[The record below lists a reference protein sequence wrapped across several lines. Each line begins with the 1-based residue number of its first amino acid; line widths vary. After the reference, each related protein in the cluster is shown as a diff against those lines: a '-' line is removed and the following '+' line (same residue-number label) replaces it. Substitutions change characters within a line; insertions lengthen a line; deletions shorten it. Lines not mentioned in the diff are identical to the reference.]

1 MKKKILPFILVFIV
15 LIVCSIFIFYIFK
28 DNKKDIPTTDVINK
42 ENVVNDSIN
51 TSSDKDVI
59 IETQDEEKQ
68 TIHDVD
74 NKEEKTTSEK
84 QDTTNQTTHKN
95 NTTIKENV
103 GSNDKEEV
111 PPTINNND
119 DEEIIVDKETI
130 VDEEIDN
137 SDPVIEKEENDSVSQ
152 EDQEFERLQSLI
164 KYKTDKECYDASFD
178 VTLEYMEDE
187 NFKVISCISYAYKG
201 RLVGYRMIV
210 HFWDGTTK
218 YLDAIN

>member
-15 LIVCSIFIFYIFK
+15 LIVCSIFIFYVFN
-28 DNKKDIPTTDVINK
+28 DNKNDILTTDVINK
-42 ENVVNDSIN
+42 ENDVNDSIN
-51 TSSDKDVI
+51 SSSDKDVI
-59 IETQDEEKQ
+59 IETQDEEEQ

-84 QDTTNQTTHKN
+84 QETTNKTTQKN
-95 NTTIKENV
+95 NITIKENV
-103 GSNDKEEV
+103 SSNNKEKV
-111 PPTINNND
+111 PPIINNND
-119 DEEIIVDKETI
+119 DKEIIVNKETI

-137 SDPVIEKEENDSVSQ
+137 SDPIIENKENDSVSQ
-152 EDQEFERLQSLI
+152 QDQEFKRLQSLI
-164 KYKTDKECYDASFD
+164 KYKTDKECYYSSFD
-178 VTLEYMEDE
+178 VTLEYIEDE

>member
-15 LIVCSIFIFYIFK
+15 LIVCSIFIFYVFK
-28 DNKKDIPTTDVINK
+28 DNKKNITATNIINI
-42 ENVVNDSIN
+42 ENVINDSIN
-51 TSSDKDVI
+51 TSSDKEVI

-68 TIHDVD
+68 TNHDVGI
-74 NKEEKTTSEK
+74 KKEKTTSEK
-84 QDTTNQTTHKN
+84 QETTNQTTHKN
-95 NTTIKENV
+95 NATIKEDV

-111 PPTINNND
+111 PPIINNND
-119 DEEIIVDKETI
+119 EELIVDKETI

-137 SDPVIEKEENDSVSQ
+137 SDPIIEKEENDSVSQ

-164 KYKTDKECYDASFD
+164 KYKTDQECYDASFD

-210 HFWDGTTK
+210 HYWDGTTK
-218 YLDAIN
+218 YLDAID

>member
-28 DNKKDIPTTDVINK
+28 DNKNDNPATDVINK
-42 ENVVNDSIN
+42 ENVVNNSIN
-51 TSSDKDVI
+51 TSSDKDAI

-68 TIHDVD
+68 TIYDVD
-74 NKEEKTTSEK
+74 NTEEKTTSEK

-95 NTTIKENV
+95 NVIIKEEV
-103 GSNDKEEV
+103 SSNDKEEV
-111 PPTINNND
+111 PPPINNND
-119 DEEIIVDKETI
+119 KEIIVNKEI
-130 VDEEIDN
+130 NN
-137 SDPVIEKEENDSVSQ
+137 SDTSNENEEDLISQ
-152 EDQEFERLQSLI
+152 EDKEFERLQNLI

-178 VTLEYMEDE
+178 VTLEYIEDE

-210 HFWDGTTK
+210 HYWDGTTK

>member
-28 DNKKDIPTTDVINK
+28 DNKNNILATDVINK

-84 QDTTNQTTHKN
+84 QDTTNQTTYKN
-95 NTTIKENV
+95 NTTTKEDV

-111 PPTINNND
+111 PPIINNND
-119 DEEIIVDKETI
+119 DEEI
-130 VDEEIDN
+130 DN
-137 SDPVIEKEENDSVSQ
+137 SDPIIEKEENDSVSQ

-210 HFWDGTTK
+210 HYWDGTTK
-218 YLDAIN
+218 YLDAID

>member
-1 MKKKILPFILVFIV
+1 MKKKILPFILVFII

-28 DNKKDIPTTDVINK
+28 DNKNDSPATDVINK

-51 TSSDKDVI
+51 TPYNQNEIKK
-59 IETQDEEKQ
+59 TQDEEKQ
-68 TIHDVD
+68 TNHDVD
-74 NKEEKTTSEK
+74 NKEEKSTSKKE
-84 QDTTNQTTHKN
+84 QTTNQTTHKSN
-95 NTTIKENV
+95 ISIKEEV
-103 GSNDKEEV
+103 SSNGNEEV
-111 PPTINNND
+111 PPINNND
-119 DEEIIVDKETI
+119 DKEIIVN
-130 VDEEIDN
+130 EEINN
-137 SDPVIEKEENDSVSQ
+137 SDTSNENEENLISH
-152 EDQEFERLQSLI
+152 ENKEFEKLQNLI

-178 VTLEYMEDE
+178 VTLEYIEDE

>member
-15 LIVCSIFIFYIFK
+15 LIVCSIFTFYIFM
-28 DNKKDIPTTDVINK
+28 DNKNDIPATIVNSK

-51 TSSDKDVI
+51 TPSNQKEI
-59 IETQDEEKQ
+59 KKTQDEEKQ
-68 TIHDVD
+68 TNHDVD
-74 NKEEKTTSEK
+74 IKEEKSTSKKE
-84 QDTTNQTTHKN
+84 QTTNQTTHKSN
-95 NTTIKENV
+95 ISIKEEV
-103 GSNDKEEV
+103 SSNGNEEV
-111 PPTINNND
+111 PPINNND
-119 DEEIIVDKETI
+119 DDKEIIVN
-130 VDEEIDN
+130 EEINN
-137 SDPVIEKEENDSVSQ
+137 SDTSNENEEDLISHENK
-152 EDQEFERLQSLI
+152 EFERLQSLI

-178 VTLEYMEDE
+178 VTLEYIEDE

>member
-1 MKKKILPFILVFIV
+1 MKKKILPFILVFII
-15 LIVCSIFIFYIFK
+15 LIVCSIFIFYVFK
-28 DNKKDIPTTDVINK
+28 DNKNDIPTTDVINK

-59 IETQDEEKQ
+59 LETQDEEKQ
-68 TIHDVD
+68 IIHDVD
-74 NKEEKTTSEK
+74 NEDEKTTSEK
-84 QDTTNQTTHKN
+84 QETTNQTTNKN
-95 NTTIKENV
+95 DVVIKEDV
-103 GSNDKEEV
+103 SSNNKEEV
-111 PPTINNND
+111 PPIDNNQSD
-119 DEEIIVDKETI
+119 DKIIVDETT
-130 VDEEIDN
+130 DN
-137 SDPVIEKEENDSVSQ
+137 SNDSTEEKEETSDSL

-210 HFWDGTTK
+210 HYWDGTTK
-218 YLDAIN
+218 YLDAID

>member
-1 MKKKILPFILVFIV
+1 MKKKILPFILVFIA

-28 DNKKDIPTTDVINK
+28 YNKNDIPATDVINK

-51 TSSDKDVI
+51 TSSDKDAI

-68 TIHDVD
+68 TIYDVG
-74 NKEEKTTSEK
+74 NTEEKTTSEK

-95 NTTIKENV
+95 NVIIKEEV

-111 PPTINNND
+111 PPPINNND
-119 DEEIIVDKETI
+119 KEIIVNKEI
-130 VDEEIDN
+130 NN
-137 SDPVIEKEENDSVSQ
+137 SDTSNENEEDLISQ
-152 EDQEFERLQSLI
+152 EDKEFERLQNLI

-178 VTLEYMEDE
+178 VTLEYIEDE

-210 HFWDGTTK
+210 HYWDGTTK

>member
-15 LIVCSIFIFYIFK
+15 LIVCSIFIFYIFM
-28 DNKKDIPTTDVINK
+28 DNKNDIPATIVNSK

-51 TSSDKDVI
+51 TPYNQNEIKK
-59 IETQDEEKQ
+59 TQDEEKQ
-68 TIHDVD
+68 TNHDVD
-74 NKEEKTTSEK
+74 NKEEKSTSKKE
-84 QDTTNQTTHKN
+84 QTTNQTTHKSN
-95 NTTIKENV
+95 ISIKEEV
-103 GSNDKEEV
+103 SSNGNEEV
-111 PPTINNND
+111 PPINNND
-119 DEEIIVDKETI
+119 DKEIIVN
-130 VDEEIDN
+130 EEINN
-137 SDPVIEKEENDSVSQ
+137 SDTSNENEENLISH
-152 EDQEFERLQSLI
+152 ENKEFEKLQNLI

-178 VTLEYMEDE
+178 VTLEYIEDE

>member
-1 MKKKILPFILVFIV
+1 MKKKILPFIFVFII

-28 DNKKDIPTTDVINK
+28 YNKNDIPTTIVNSK

-51 TSSDKDVI
+51 TSSDKDAI

-68 TIHDVD
+68 TIYDVD
-74 NKEEKTTSEK
+74 NTEEKTTSEK

-95 NTTIKENV
+95 NVIIKEDA
-103 GSNDKEEV
+103 SSKDKEEV
-111 PPTINNND
+111 PPPINNND
-119 DEEIIVDKETI
+119 DKEIIV
-130 VDEEIDN
+130 EEENNNYDTSN
-137 SDPVIEKEENDSVSQ
+137 EKEQDLISQ
-152 EDQEFERLQSLI
+152 EDKEFERLQSLI

-178 VTLEYMEDE
+178 VTLEYIEDE

>member
-1 MKKKILPFILVFIV
+1 MKKKILPFILVFMV

-28 DNKKDIPTTDVINK
+28 DNKNDSPATDVINK

-68 TIHDVD
+68 TNHDVD
-74 NKEEKTTSEK
+74 IKEEKTTSEK
-84 QDTTNQTTHKN
+84 QETASLSKDKN
-95 NTTIKENV
+95 DISIKENTS
-103 GSNDKEEV
+103 SNDKEEV
-111 PPTINNND
+111 PPTINNNN
-119 DEEIIVDKETI
+119 DKEII
-130 VDEEIDN
+130 VDEEINN
-137 SDPVIEKEENDSVSQ
+137 SDTPIENEEELVSQ
-152 EDQEFERLQSLI
+152 EDQEFQRLQSLI

-210 HFWDGTTK
+210 HFWDGTTQ
-218 YLDAIN
+218 YLDAID

>member
-15 LIVCSIFIFYIFK
+15 LIVCSIFIFYIFM
-28 DNKKDIPTTDVINK
+28 DNKNDIPATDVINK

-51 TSSDKDVI
+51 TSSDKDAI

-68 TIHDVD
+68 TIYNVD
-74 NKEEKTTSEK
+74 NTEEKTTSEK

-95 NTTIKENV
+95 NVIIKEEV
-103 GSNDKEEV
+103 SSNDKEEV
-111 PPTINNND
+111 PPPINNND
-119 DEEIIVDKETI
+119 KEIIVE
-130 VDEEIDN
+130 EEINNYDTSN
-137 SDPVIEKEENDSVSQ
+137 EKEQDLISQ
-152 EDQEFERLQSLI
+152 EDKEFEKLQNLI

-178 VTLEYMEDE
+178 VTLEYIEDE

>member
-28 DNKKDIPTTDVINK
+28 DNKNDSPATDVINK

-51 TSSDKDVI
+51 TSSDKDII

-68 TIHDVD
+68 TNHDVD
-74 NKEEKTTSEK
+74 IKEEKTSEK
-84 QDTTNQTTHKN
+84 QETASLSKDKN
-95 NTTIKENV
+95 DISIKENTS
-103 GSNDKEEV
+103 SNDKEEV

-119 DEEIIVDKETI
+119 DEEVIVDKETI
-130 VDEEIDN
+130 IDEEIDN
-137 SDPVIEKEENDSVSQ
+137 SDPIIEKEENDSFSQ

-210 HFWDGTTK
+210 HFWDGTTQ
-218 YLDAIN
+218 YLDAID

>member
-1 MKKKILPFILVFIV
+1 MKKKILPFILVFMV

-28 DNKKDIPTTDVINK
+28 DNKNDSPATDVINK

-51 TSSDKDVI
+51 TSSDKDII

-68 TIHDVD
+68 TNHDVD
-74 NKEEKTTSEK
+74 IKEEKTSEK
-84 QDTTNQTTHKN
+84 QETASLSKDKN
-95 NTTIKENV
+95 DISIKENTS
-103 GSNDKEEV
+103 SNDKEEV

-119 DEEIIVDKETI
+119 DEEVIVDKETI
-130 VDEEIDN
+130 IDEEIDN
-137 SDPVIEKEENDSVSQ
+137 SDPIIEKEENDSFSQ

-210 HFWDGTTK
+210 HFWDGTTQ
-218 YLDAIN
+218 YLDAID

>member
-1 MKKKILPFILVFIV
+1 MKKKILPFILVFMV

-28 DNKKDIPTTDVINK
+28 DNKNDSPATDVINK

-68 TIHDVD
+68 TNHDVD
-74 NKEEKTTSEK
+74 IKEEKTTSEK
-84 QDTTNQTTHKN
+84 QETASLSKDKN
-95 NTTIKENV
+95 DISIKENTS
-103 GSNDKEEV
+103 SNDKEEV

-119 DEEIIVDKETI
+119 DEEVIVDKETI
-130 VDEEIDN
+130 IDEEIDN
-137 SDPVIEKEENDSVSQ
+137 SDPIIEKEENDSFSQ

-210 HFWDGTTK
+210 HFWDGTTQ
-218 YLDAIN
+218 YLDAID

>member
-1 MKKKILPFILVFIV
+1 MKKKILPFILVFII
-15 LIVCSIFIFYIFK
+15 LIVCSIFIFYVFK
-28 DNKKDIPTTDVINK
+28 DNKKNITATNIINI
-42 ENVVNDSIN
+42 ENVINDSIN
-51 TSSDKDVI
+51 TSSDKEVI

-68 TIHDVD
+68 TNHDVGI
-74 NKEEKTTSEK
+74 KKEKTTSEK
-84 QDTTNQTTHKN
+84 QETTNQTTHKN
-95 NTTIKENV
+95 NATIKEDV

-111 PPTINNND
+111 PPIINNND
-119 DEEIIVDKETI
+119 EELIVDKETI

-137 SDPVIEKEENDSVSQ
+137 SYPIIEKEENDSVSQ

-164 KYKTDKECYDASFD
+164 KYKTDQECYDASFD

-210 HFWDGTTK
+210 HYWDGTTK
-218 YLDAIN
+218 YLDAID